1 MKDLPVYLLSLGCPK
16 NLVDA
21 EVMSA
26 TLSESGFRIT
36 PREKE
41 AEIVIVNTCAFI
53 RPAKEESIHEI
64 LRLAGLKKKG
74 KCRYLIVT
82 GCLPQRYGRELFTAL
97 PEADLFLGPEEVP
110 RISSH
115 LTALLSEASPKRK
128 LHVPRPSF
136 LMTADHPR
144 HLATP
149 GHTAYLKIADGC
161 SNRCAYCVI
170 PSIRGR
176 FRSRPMK
183 DVLREAESLAARGVK
198 EVILV
203 AQDTT
208 SYGRDLEAKPTL
220 AGLLTR
226 LAGTEGLRWIRVLY
240 TYPAH
245 LTADLL
251 ETIVREDRICKYLDV
266 PVQHIDDDILAA
278 MNRKGRSERLRKN
291 IGLARMIVP
300 GIILRT
306 SLIVGFPGETRGKF
320 EKLLRFVEETRF
332 DHLGV
337 FTYSREEGTAA
348 FGRPSRITEKLKMA
362 RRDALMKLQA
372 SISAEISRSK
382 VGTVNDVLIEGRSR
396 NKSYPFIGRTM
407 GQTPDIDGVTF
418 VRAREARPGEMLA
431 CRIESASTYDLFAE
445 KISEQRSRSR

>member
-1 MKDLPVYLLSLGCPK
+1 MKAIPVYLLSLGCPK

-26 TLSESGFRIT
+26 TLLEGGFRIT
-36 PREKE
+36 HRERE
-41 AEIVIVNTCAFI
+41 AEAIIVNTCAFI

-115 LTALLSEASPKRK
+115 LTALFSEASPKRK
-128 LHVPRPSF
+128 LHIPRPSF

-144 HLATP
+144 HPSTP
-149 GHTAYLKIADGC
+149 SHMAYLKIADGC

-183 DVLREAESLAARGVK
+183 DVLREAESLASRGVK
-198 EVILV
+198 EIILV

-208 SYGRDLEAKPTL
+208 SYGRDLREKPTL
-220 AGLLTR
+220 AALLTR

-251 ETIVREDRICKYLDV
+251 ETIARADRVCKYLDV

-278 MNRKGRSERLRKN
+278 MNRKGSSERLRKN
-291 IGLARMIVP
+291 IVLARRIVP
-300 GIILRT
+300 GIVLRT
-306 SLIVGFPGETRGKF
+306 SLIVGFPGETREKF

-348 FGRPSRITEKLKMA
+348 FDYPSRITEKLKIA
-362 RRDALMKLQA
+362 RMDALMKLQA
-372 SISAEISRSK
+372 SISAGINRTR
-382 VGTVNDVLIEGRSR
+382 VGTISDVLIEGRSR
-396 NKSYPFIGRTM
+396 NKSFPFVGRTM
-407 GQTPDIDGVTF
+407 GQAPDIDGVTF
-418 VRAREARPGEMLA
+418 VRAREARPGEILP
-431 CRIESASTYDLFAE
+431 CRIVSAGVYDLFAE
-445 KISEQRSRSR
+445 RISEQR